1 MYASSLSSSGKV
13 YVCVCVCVRE
23 RRRGEK
29 RERSGKFTNMPKWG
43 TLVNWG
49 EGYMRVLCI
58 TLITFLKFI
67 GERTQGLSE
76 PQIT

>member
-1 MYASSLSSSGKV
+1 M
-13 YVCVCVCVRE
+13 CVCVCE
-23 RRRGEK
+23 EGGG
-29 RERSGKFTNMPKWG
+29 ERSGKFTNVPKWG

-58 TLITFLKFI
+58 TLKTFLKFV

-76 PQIT
+76 PHITDHFLINASTCL

>member
-13 YVCVCVCVRE
+13 YVCMCVCE
-23 RRRGEK
+23 